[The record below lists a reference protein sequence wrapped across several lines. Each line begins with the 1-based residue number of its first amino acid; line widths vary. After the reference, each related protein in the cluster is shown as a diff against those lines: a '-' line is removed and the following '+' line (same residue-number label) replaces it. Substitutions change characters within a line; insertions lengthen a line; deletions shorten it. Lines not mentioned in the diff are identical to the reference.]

1 MQTHEKTRELTKQ
14 LTPSKKRTT
23 REEVSRQRSQTDNS
37 GQGKLLKSQ
46 KTRPTQ
52 HTDASKTNRRSPNPS
67 AKTKYE
73 SQRKNKKNRVAPQ
86 RNETNIA
93 RIRLLS
99 MIDRISIY
107 IFIFRNR

>member
-46 KTRPTQ
+46 
-52 HTDASKTNRRSPNPS
+52 N
-67 AKTKYE
+67 
-73 SQRKNKKNRVAPQ
+73 
-86 RNETNIA
+86 
-93 RIRLLS
+93 
-99 MIDRISIY
+99 
-107 IFIFRNR
+107 